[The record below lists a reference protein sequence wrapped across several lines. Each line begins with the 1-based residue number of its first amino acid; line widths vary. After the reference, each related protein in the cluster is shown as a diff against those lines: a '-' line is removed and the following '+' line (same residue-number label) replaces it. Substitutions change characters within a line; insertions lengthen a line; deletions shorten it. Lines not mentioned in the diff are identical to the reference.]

1 MPASA
6 TIRLDKWLWAARFF
20 KTRSQATAAIHCS
33 RVHVDGARA
42 KPGREMR
49 VGMLLRIQ
57 AGESVFEIRVV
68 NLSDVR
74 GPAPVAQQLYEE
86 TPESKAARAQQA
98 EMRRQHAIL
107 LEDTHGRPTKKNR
120 RAIVR
125 FTRRNDLP

>member
-1 MPASA
+1 MPDAES
-6 TIRLDKWLWAARFF
+6 IRLDKWLWAARFF
-20 KTRSQATAAIHCS
+20 KTRSQATTAVNGGK
-33 RVHVDGARA
+33 VHVDGARS
-42 KPGREMR
+42 KSGKEMR

-57 AGESVFEIRVV
+57 VSESIFEVRVM

-86 TPESKAARAQQA
+86 TPESKTARAQQA

-107 LEDTHGRPTKKNR
+107 LGDTHGRPTKRNR

-125 FTRRNDLP
+125 FTRRNDLT